1 VNGRKENRRKESG
14 RKRALVAAIG
24 LALAAGLIVGGGRDA
39 GWSAPAPVTLGVL
52 TPLSPPGD
60 PSAGQ
65 LIQRG
70 AELGVQY
77 INTVMGGV
85 FGKGGCSLPAAPVRL
100 AVEDDSGLPEKS
112 VAGFRRL
119 VTEDRAAGV
128 FGAFHSSAMLAAA
141 PLADEF
147 MVPYISTQASAADIT
162 KKHFAAVF
170 RTHPIDPDR
179 AAAWLG
185 WIQAQGW
192 HRVAMLAENTDY
204 GIGLVEAT
212 KALIAQKKLGVTL
225 DAVIFDRTSSDL
237 TPQLLKFKAAKPD
250 VLLNVGVGTPA
261 YLIIKQAHDIGL
273 FPQTPMLG
281 SYDFPVRAE
290 YWKNLGPAG
299 NYLAFISY
307 YHPRM
312 ALTSLGKW
320 AAVEYAKR
328 FHDTA
333 IYSNLNSFGDAVILA
348 QAMNL
353 ACSRDPKRIVAAL
366 EQGRFD
372 TWIGSGVTF
381 PRADG
386 VAWHQWSPPMV
397 ILQYTQ
403 PDETYDQAQI
413 LYPIGMKT
421 GTYQAPR

>member
-1 VNGRKENRRKESG
+1 MKAAMGRG
-14 RKRALVAAIG
+14 GVAALTVAMA
-24 LALAAGLIVGGGRDA
+24 LALGVATSVGWA
-39 GWSAPAPVTLGVL
+39 APAPVTLGVL

-60 PSAGQ
+60 TSAGQ
-65 LIQRG
+65 LIVRG

-77 INTVMGGV
+77 INTAMGGL
-85 FGKGGCSLPAAPVRL
+85 FGGKNGCTLPATPVRL
-100 AVEDDSGLPEKS
+100 AVEDSSGVPERA

-119 VTEDRAAGV
+119 VTEDHAVGV

-162 KKHFAAVF
+162 RKHFAAVF

-179 AAAWLG
+179 AATWLG
-185 WIQAQGW
+185 FIQAQGW

-212 KALIAQKKLGVTL
+212 KALIAQKKMNVAL

-237 TPQLLKFKAAKPD
+237 TPQLLKFKAARPD
-250 VLLNVGVGTPA
+250 LLINVGVGTPA

-290 YWKNLGPAG
+290 YWKNLGPTG
-299 NYLAFISY
+299 VYLTFISY

-312 ALTSLGKW
+312 ALSPLGKW

-328 FHDTA
+328 YHDTA
-333 IYSNLNSFGDAVILA
+333 IYSNLNAFGDAVILA
-348 QAMNL
+348 EAMSQ
-353 ACSRDPKRIVAAL
+353 ACSRDPRKVIAAL
-366 EQGRFD
+366 ERGRFD
-372 TWIGSGVTF
+372 TWIGGGATF

-386 VAWHQWSPPMV
+386 VLWHQWSPPLV

-403 PDETYDQAQI
+403 AEQTYDQAPI
-413 LYPIGMKT
+413 LYPPSMKT

>member
-1 VNGRKENRRKESG
+1 MTVNGPWRT
-14 RKRALVAAIG
+14 LVAAAV
-24 LALAAGLIVGGGRDA
+24 LAVAGVVGAGRMDT
-39 GWSAPAPVTLGVL
+39 GWSAPAPITLGVL

-60 PSAGQ
+60 SSAGQ
-65 LIQRG
+65 LIRRG

-85 FGKGGCSLPAAPVRL
+85 FGKTGCSLPATPVRL
-100 AVEDDSGLPEKS
+100 AVEDDSGVPEKA

-119 VTEDRAAGV
+119 VAEDHAVGV

-162 KKHFAAVF
+162 GKHFAAAF

-204 GIGLVEAT
+204 GIGLAEGT
-212 KALIAQKKLGVTL
+212 KALIAQKKMNVTL

-237 TPQLLKFKAAKPD
+237 TPQLLKFKAEKPD
-250 VLLNVGVGTPA
+250 VILNVGVGTPA

-312 ALTSLGKW
+312 ALTALGKW

-333 IYSNLNSFGDAVILA
+333 IYSNLNAFGDAVILA
-348 QAMNL
+348 EAMNL
-353 ACSRDPKRIVAAL
+353 ACSSDPRRIVGAL
-366 EQGRFD
+366 ERGRFD
-372 TWIGSGVTF
+372 TWIGGGVTF
-381 PRADG
+381 PRAAG
-386 VAWHQWSPPMV
+386 VRWHQWSPPMV

-403 PDETYDQAQI
+403 PDETYDQTQI
-413 LYPIGMKT
+413 LYPTAMKT